1 MDIGAYGINQHMITL
16 WFDEHPELFAEQY
29 MVQPEYDYVI
39 SVPANEEIAI
49 DLKAGDGVKDTLR
62 LWDNAGEF
70 YKNLVIQINGQDEYT
85 EESYLISDA
94 DYYLG
99 CVKNGEKE
107 KYYIYAQLGYELYN
121 QIQVYELTENGGIY
135 QGGLE
140 RAYIPGEWNSETDSY
155 FMDVWNDLSEF
166 ELQSRIDWVGV
177 VTGEKTYMV
186 DWDNP
191 LPKAQTDYYDI
202 STDWY
207 TLTLKKPLEMKILP
221 NGKMEE
227 IPEGTTFQY
236 LRTDGETYVDLL
248 MEDGRECRV
257 MTENWDGEP
266 AINGNYPEMYFEGLP
281 TGFQR
286 KLKKLYQIKQ
296 KGEKLWEKINF
307 PGLWDCLAF
316 LLVSE
321 RFSCLEKSF
330 RHWRLYY

>member
-1 MDIGAYGINQHMITL
+1 MMIVGLLLTGCGSETEVLEPTSNLREMEQERAATKESDINEVTDKEKITDSPTVELENNDSQETVDEININLLSLNKETICYEEWGNYGVICQSARDIIHLEDETKKAY
-16 WFDEHPELFAEQY
+16 PEL
-29 MVQPEYDYVI
+29 
-39 SVPANEEIAI
+39 SKS
-49 DLKAGDGVKDTLR
+49 LDTLR
-62 LWDNAGEF
+62 DEKIEEMDWFMGKFLKQAQEEDGVNEEF
-70 YKNLVIQINGQDEYT
+70 YGYT
-85 EESYLISDA
+85 NECEFFVQRA
-94 DYYLG
+94 D
-99 CVKNGEKE
+99 
-107 KYYIYAQLGYELYN
+107 N

-227 IPEGTTFQY
+227 IPAGTTFQY

-266 AINGNYPEMYFEGLP
+266 TINGNYPEMYFEGLP
-281 TGFQR
+281 TGF
-286 KLKKLYQIKQ
+286 
-296 KGEKLWEKINF
+296 
-307 PGLWDCLAF
+307 
-316 LLVSE
+316 
-321 RFSCLEKSF
+321 
-330 RHWRLYY
+330 

>member
-1 MDIGAYGINQHMITL
+1 MYFHAMDIGAYGINQHMITL

-39 SVPANEEIAI
+39 SVPASEEIAI

-94 DYYLG
+94 DYY
-99 CVKNGEKE
+99 
-107 KYYIYAQLGYELYN
+107 
-121 QIQVYELTENGGIY
+121 
-135 QGGLE
+135 
-140 RAYIPGEWNSETDSY
+140 
-155 FMDVWNDLSEF
+155 
-166 ELQSRIDWVGV
+166 
-177 VTGEKTYMV
+177 
-186 DWDNP
+186 
-191 LPKAQTDYYDI
+191 DI

-227 IPEGTTFQY
+227 IPAGTTFQY

-266 AINGNYPEMYFEGLP
+266 AINGNYPEMYFEG
-281 TGFQR
+281 
-286 KLKKLYQIKQ
+286 YQLDSK
-296 KGEKLWEKINF
+296 EN
-307 PGLWDCLAF
+307 
-316 LLVSE
+316 
-321 RFSCLEKSF
+321 
-330 RHWRLYY
+330 